1 MKFSSQ
7 FDQHDTWCPIS
18 ELENKQQSTTLC
30 WNIFKPDLF
39 TQIFTATSRY
49 PKCVTREIKIHTHY
63 NKDMLSVTDSC
74 SGFWGKIK
82 FWARWTVSYVQHHTS
97 KFFLFSE
104 KTDKHILTL
113 AVLREN
119 VPLSLAHQGNQ
130 WLGWVFSYLE
140 KPHNLGFCI
149 IWQFVVEDFIL
160 FFKWAV
166 VNIVCMLRR
175 GTVSTAI

>member
-18 ELENKQQSTTLC
+18 ELENNQQSTTLC

-39 TQIFTATSRY
+39 TQIFTANSRY

-82 FWARWTVSYVQHHTS
+82 FWACWTVSYVQHHTS

-113 AVLREN
+113 AVLFMPCRRQGIKITLLPSHPE
-119 VPLSLAHQGNQ
+119 VCLVDLRIQVQQSPGHGLCLWIWLSRDL
-130 WLGWVFSYLE
+130 SSS
-140 KPHNLGFCI
+140 CI
-149 IWQFVVEDFIL
+149 F
-160 FFKWAV
+160 WAAV
-166 VNIVCMLRR
+166 WKKTFRY
-175 GTVSTAI
+175 